1 MSKSPFLG
9 LVLLFPLV
17 SCGIY
22 KLKLNKLSPG
32 DGSPQR
38 RFQDTRF
45 RITGPGPLMGGGGAG
60 HSVPLSNLL
69 NEQYFADIQLGTPPQ
84 SFKVILDTAWDLPL
98 NKSPVQLLTSFAHP
112 SSSNLWVPNT
122 DCTTIQCSLHAK
134 YDSSKSAT
142 YHANGSAISITYG
155 SASMQGFVSQEALT
169 ISDLTVSEQDFAEAT
184 VVFSAGKF
192 DGIFGLGYDTI
203 SVNGIVPPFYN
214 MIKAGFL
221 DEPVFSFR
229 IGSSED
235 DGGEVTFGGIDHN
248 GYAGNI
254 SYLPVRRKG
263 FWEVELEKVSFGGS
277 EMELED
283 TGAVIDTAF
292 PLIAL
297 PSKIANMFNAR
308 IGATKSGNG
317 PLYTVDCATV
327 PRLAK
332 LSFYLGGKGY
342 PLEGADYI
350 LDIQGT
356 CFSPF
361 VGHGDVPDTMWILG
375 YVFLRKYFTVYDL
388 GRDAVG
394 FALSK

>member
-32 DGSPQR
+32 DGRPQR
-38 RFQDTRF
+38 RFQDTYLSEKYAGAF
-45 RITGPGPLMGGGGAG
+45 ASLAQVPLMGGGGAG

-84 SFKVILDTAWDLPL
+84 SFK
-98 NKSPVQLLTSFAHP
+98 LLTSFAHP

-192 DGIFGLGYDTI
+192 DGIFGEAQLATKFPLTA
-203 SVNGIVPPFYN
+203 SKLVNRIVPPFYN

-248 GYAGNI
+248 GYTGNI

-361 VGHGDVPDTMWILG
+361 VGHGDMPDTMWILG

>member
-1 MSKSPFLG
+1 M
-9 LVLLFPLV
+9 
-17 SCGIY
+17 
-22 KLKLNKLSPG
+22 LSPG

-38 RFQDTRF
+38 RFQDTYLSEKYASAF
-45 RITGPGPLMGGGGAG
+45 ASLAQVPLMGGGGAG
-60 HSVPLSNLL
+60 HSLPLSNLL
-69 NEQYFADIQLGTPPQ
+69 NEQYFADVQLGTPP
-84 SFKVILDTAWDLPL
+84 
-98 NKSPVQLLTSFAHP
+98 H
-112 SSSNLWVPNT
+112 SSNLWVPNT

-142 YHANGSAISITYG
+142 YHANGSA
-155 SASMQGFVSQEALT
+155 ASMQGFVSQDALT

-184 VVFSAGKF
+184 VAFSVGKF

-235 DGGEVTFGGIDHN
+235 DGGEVTFGGIDHD

-254 SYLPVRRKG
+254 SYLPVRCKA

-283 TGAVIDTAF
+283 TGAVIDTA
-292 PLIAL
+292 
-297 PSKIANMFNAR
+297 R

-327 PRLAK
+327 PRLTK
-332 LSFYLGGKGY
+332 LYFYLGGKGY

-350 LDIQGT
+350 LDIQGA

-361 VGHGDVPDTMWILG
+361 VGHGDVLDTMWILG